1 MPLHRP
7 HNTDHGWFPM
17 SNEFNDEQ
25 RQFRDVVK
33 RFFTDKSSVSAVRR
47 LMATDA
53 GYDPGVWQQL
63 SADIGLAGAHIPQEY
78 GGYGFGPV
86 ELGIIAEEMGRTLY
100 CGPFFASSVMAGYA
114 LLEGADEAHKHQ
126 LLPGI
131 ADGSTLATLVLD
143 NLNQVDQAGQN
154 LRAERAADESSEH
167 WQLTGIAG
175 LVLDASIA
183 SLLICVVR
191 THSGLALFRVDRD

>member
-7 HNTDHGWFPM
+7 HNTDRGWFPM

-100 CGPFFASSVMAGYA
+100 CGPFSP
-114 LLEGADEAHKHQ
+114 HQ
-126 LLPGI
+126 
-131 ADGSTLATLVLD
+131 
-143 NLNQVDQAGQN
+143 
-154 LRAERAADESSEH
+154 
-167 WQLTGIAG
+167 
-175 LVLDASIA
+175 
-183 SLLICVVR
+183 
-191 THSGLALFRVDRD
+191 